1 MAETAASDLGNDG
14 AEVLA
19 TLCERGA
26 ARLQANSFV
35 EAIELLA
42 RAASLEPDDPQTQL
56 SLGVA
61 LQGAGSHA
69 DAVRVLA
76 SVQRLLPDD
85 PTAFLHAASSLLALG
100 DAVGAL
106 RAASDACHRDPRLS
120 QAHYMY
126 GQAWLAQND
135 PAKAERAF
143 AEALQL
149 TPGWADARVSYGVAR
164 YNQGATEDA
173 KSAMRQALKF
183 APNHSTAS
191 SNLAAFMRISGES
204 EAAEQLLQATIT
216 RDPNN
221 IGARL
226 NLAADFLQDERAG
239 DALAVLGE
247 APPLAGSSDLRAAR
261 HWHLQKSLAL
271 LQLGRAAEAQ
281 AELDALAALG
291 PIPASLAPL
300 WHWRQVLLARTA
312 NDVARARAAAEQM
325 EASLETMG
333 PEAVLE
339 HRIMGHYDLAKFWS
353 GQNAHTRA
361 FAHWQ
366 AGHKLLKRSQ
376 PFSRGEHRAFVDAN
390 IAAFDKDR
398 FVNGPRAQNIDP
410 GPVFIVGMPRSGTT
424 LCEQILAAHAQ
435 AHGAGERNALPTAFR
450 ALGGGEDRAG
460 SVRRIAA
467 LGADALDAAAS
478 QYLAELH
485 ALAPDK
491 ARIVDKLPGNFNY
504 LGLVGLMLPGAK
516 IIHCA
521 RDPRDIGLSVFT
533 FRFHGGHGYAHD
545 LADLGWYIGEHDRLM
560 THWKTALPNPIITV
574 NLSDWVED
582 FDGTLARVLA
592 HADLPPDSNCARF
605 YEGDSRVRTVSYA
618 QVRQPV
624 NARGLGRWKAY
635 AAELAPLIG
644 KLEKAGLIGPDKA
657 AIADRSGSVGGDS
670 PGSPELSLWKPA
682 EPATALGLA
691 VEFLM
696 KEPVFAK
703 LPFGDW
709 SQVLIGQINRGHF
722 CFVVDAQRRV
732 QGFLGWA
739 FTQERLAEQWVES
752 RAALTDKDCLH
763 DREPGPTA
771 GGAFGRARRRRG
783 HLRRRQSFR
792 RILRVGANGA
802 GAVSRGGDPEASD
815 AGDDH
820 AWHVNLHHV
829 GTPRNARDP
838 ERDSDAVLR
847 HVSIRGT
854 GPWRHRLGGDA
865 GIRPLVAHPRR
876 GFRAQEGRRLWGRRR
891 PYP

>member
-19 TLCERGA
+19 TLRDQGA
-26 ARLQANSFV
+26 ARLRANAFV

-42 RAASLEPDDPQTQL
+42 RAVSLEPNDPQTQL
-56 SLGVA
+56 NLGVA
-61 LQGAGSHA
+61 LQGAGRHA

-100 DAVGAL
+100 DAAGAL
-106 RAASDACHRDPRLS
+106 RAASDACYRDPRLS

-143 AEALQL
+143 AEALRL
-149 TPGWADARVSYGVAR
+149 TPGWTDAWVSYGVAR

-173 KSAMRQALKF
+173 KVAMRQALKF

-204 EAAEQLLQATIT
+204 EAAEQLLRETIV

-239 DALAVLGE
+239 DALAVLGD
-247 APPLAGSSDLRAAR
+247 APPPAGNLRAVR
-261 HWHLQKSLAL
+261 HWYLQKSLAL
-271 LQLGRAAEAQ
+271 LQLGSAAEAK
-281 AELDALAALG
+281 ATLDALATLG

-300 WHWRQVLLARTA
+300 WHWRQVLLARAA

-361 FAHWQ
+361 FAQWQ
-366 AGHKLLKRSQ
+366 AGHELLKRSQ
-376 PFSRGEHRAFVDAN
+376 PFSRNEYRAFVDAN
-390 IAAFDKDR
+390 IAAFDNDR
-398 FVNGPRAQNIDP
+398 FVAGPRAQNADP
-410 GPVFIVGMPRSGTT
+410 APVFIVGMPRSGTT

-435 AHGAGERNALPTAFR
+435 AHGAGERNALPTAFH
-450 ALGGGEDRAG
+450 ALGGGGDKAD

-467 LGADALDAAAS
+467 LGADALGAAAS
-478 QYLAELH
+478 RYLAELH

-516 IIHCA
+516 IIYCA
-521 RDPRDIGLSVFT
+521 RDPRDIGLSIFT
-533 FRFHGGHGYAHD
+533 FRFHGAHGYANN

-560 THWKTALPNPIITV
+560 AHWKAALPNPILTV

-592 HADLPPDSNCARF
+592 HVDLPPDPNCARF

-624 NARGLGRWKAY
+624 NARGIGRWKAY
-635 AAELAPLIG
+635 AKELAPLIG
-644 KLEKAGLIGPDKA
+644 ELEKARLIAPDQT
-657 AIADRSGSVGGDS
+657 AIPDRPVSIRGEAQSA
-670 PGSPELSLWKPA
+670 PALSLWKPS
-682 EPATALGLA
+682 EPAVALGLA

-709 SQVLIGQINRGHF
+709 SRVLIGQINRGHF
-722 CFVVDAQRRV
+722 CFVVDAQQRV
-732 QGFLGWA
+732 RGFLGWA
-739 FTQERLAEQWVES
+739 FTHERLAEQWVES
-752 RAALTDKDCLH
+752 RATLSEQDCREGDCVIINAWAAASTDAHRLLIDKGLKLFGH
-763 DREPGPTA
+763 KLRIYARRYNTRGRPRPLRI
-771 GGAFGRARRRRG
+771 GGHEAADKFAAIMRAVANNQDENARRR
-783 HLRRRQSFR
+783 QNS
-792 RILRVGANGA
+792 
-802 GAVSRGGDPEASD
+802 
-815 AGDDH
+815 
-820 AWHVNLHHV
+820 
-829 GTPRNARDP
+829 
-838 ERDSDAVLR
+838 
-847 HVSIRGT
+847 
-854 GPWRHRLGGDA
+854 
-865 GIRPLVAHPRR
+865 
-876 GFRAQEGRRLWGRRR
+876 
-891 PYP
+891 

>member
-1 MAETAASDLGNDG
+1 M
-14 AEVLA
+14 
-19 TLCERGA
+19 
-26 ARLQANSFV
+26 
-35 EAIELLA
+35 
-42 RAASLEPDDPQTQL
+42 
-56 SLGVA
+56 
-61 LQGAGSHA
+61 
-69 DAVRVLA
+69 
-76 SVQRLLPDD
+76 QRLLPDD

-120 QAHYMY
+120 QSTYMY
-126 GQAWLAQND
+126 GRAWLAQND
-135 PAKAERAF
+135 PTKAERAF
-143 AEALQL
+143 AEALRL
-149 TPGWADARVSYGVAR
+149 TPGWADAWVSYGVAR

-173 KSAMRQALKF
+173 KTAMRQALKF

-204 EAAEQLLQATIT
+204 EAAVQLLQATIT

-239 DALAVLGE
+239 DALVVLGE
-247 APPLAGSSDLRAAR
+247 APQPAAGNLRAAR
-261 HWHLQKSLAL
+261 HWYLQKPLAL
-271 LQLGRAAEAQ
+271 LQLGRVAEAKT
-281 AELDALAALG
+281 ALDALAALG
-291 PIPASLAPL
+291 PIPPNIAPL
-300 WHWRQVLLARTA
+300 WQWRQVLLALAA
-312 NDVARARAAAEQM
+312 NDMPRARAAAEQM
-325 EASLETMG
+325 EASLKSMG

-339 HRIMGHYDLAKFWS
+339 HRIMAHYDLAKFWS

-361 FAHWQ
+361 FAQWR
-366 AGHKLLKRSQ
+366 AGHELLKRSQ
-376 PFSRGEHRAFVDAN
+376 PFSRDQHRAFVDAN
-390 IAAFDKDR
+390 VAAFNKDR
-398 FVNGPRAQNIDP
+398 FVAGPRVQNADP
-410 GPVFIVGMPRSGTT
+410 APVFIVGMPRSGTT

-450 ALGGGEDRAG
+450 ALGGGEDQAG

-485 ALAPDK
+485 ALAPGK

-521 RDPRDIGLSVFT
+521 RDPRDIGLSIFT

-560 THWKTALPNPIITV
+560 THWKAALPNPIITV

-592 HADLPPDSNCARF
+592 HVDLPPDQNCARF

-624 NARGLGRWKAY
+624 NARGLDRWKAY

-644 KLEKAGLIGPDKA
+644 ELERAGLIAPDRMA
-657 AIADRSGSVGGDS
+657 VADQSDSVRGDARGV
-670 PGSPELSLWKPA
+670 PGLSLWKPS
-682 EPATALGLA
+682 EPAAALGLA

-696 KEPVFAK
+696 KEPVFAR

-722 CFVVDAQRRV
+722 CFVVDARRRV

-739 FTQERLAEQWVES
+739 FTHERLAEQWVEG
-752 RAALTDKDCLH
+752 RASLSDEDCREGDCVVINAWAAASTDAHRLLIDEGLKL
-763 DREPGPTA
+763 
-771 GGAFGRARRRRG
+771 FGRKLRIYARRYNIRGEPRPLRIGGHEAADKFAAIMRAVANNQDENARRRQKLK
-783 HLRRRQSFR
+783 HW
-792 RILRVGANGA
+792 
-802 GAVSRGGDPEASD
+802 VSSHGQR
-815 AGDDH
+815 
-820 AWHVNLHHV
+820 LH
-829 GTPRNARDP
+829 
-838 ERDSDAVLR
+838 R
-847 HVSIRGT
+847 HHDIG
-854 GPWRHRLGGDA
+854 
-865 GIRPLVAHPRR
+865 
-876 GFRAQEGRRLWGRRR
+876 
-891 PYP
+891 